1 MNNETEIP
9 NESESPK
16 SDGDALPQNKA
27 SRLISTLVIA
37 GLGVLSFAIGF
48 LLVHF
53 IVPKTDSGNTSVC
66 AEPGTDDARPSDVD
80 EEAAAADAPEDAD
93 NATSPSETDESVTPD
108 MSGGL
113 PEVPPGATPD
123 GVRLDGVP
131 LYFKCWVKATDS
143 GSSKECDRLRVLEKR
158 MATRLYVV
166 DECRQKYAEGE
177 KGLLSLGANL
187 NFSDN
192 TISFWSGPSS
202 TIASASKI
210 GNCVRSALAGLPL
223 SSISHRHEKYRLFF
237 TVEFFDP
244 EQRAELMAKKR
255 KNGREVEVTMDKV
268 NVREE
273 PVDGSSLGRISTGS
287 KVILLKKNETKE
299 WCQVL
304 TPNNREGW
312 MICEALKL

>member
-1 MNNETEIP
+1 MNIETEIP
-9 NESESPK
+9 NESESPG
-16 SDGDALPQNKA
+16 SGGGAPPLNKA
-27 SRLISTLVIA
+27 SRLISTLVIG

-53 IVPKTDSGNTSVC
+53 IVPKTDSGNTSAAC
-66 AEPGTDDARPSDVD
+66 AEPRTDALPSDVE
-80 EEAAAADAPEDAD
+80 EEAEVTDAPQGAD
-93 NATSPSETDESVTPD
+93 DENGQSEADESAAQDV
-108 MSGGL
+108 SAGL

-123 GVRLDGVP
+123 GIRLDGVP

-223 SSISHRHEKYRLFF
+223 SSISHKHEKYRLFF

-244 EQRAELMAKKR
+244 EQRAQLMAKKR

-287 KVILLKKNETKE
+287 KVILLKKNESRE

>member
-1 MNNETEIP
+1 MITETEIP
-9 NESESPK
+9 NKSEPSNSGAAMPPQHRSP
-16 SDGDALPQNKA
+16 
-27 SRLISTLVIA
+27 RLISTLVII

-53 IVPKTDSGNTSVC
+53 VVPRGGSDVAPEPC
-66 AEPGTDDARPSDVD
+66 AAPQTARMVADAAASPDDAGP
-80 EEAAAADAPEDAD
+80 ADAGEGAD
-93 NATSPSETDESVTPD
+93 LTDTGEQMPGNASA
-108 MSGGL
+108 GL

-187 NFSDN
+187 NFADN
-192 TISFWSGPSS
+192 SISFWSGPSS

-210 GNCVRSALAGLPL
+210 GNCVRSQLAGLPL
-223 SSISHRHEKYRLFF
+223 SSISHKHEKYRLFF
-237 TVEFFDP
+237 TVDFFDP
-244 EQRAELMAKKR
+244 EQRAQLLARKR

-273 PVDGSSLGRISTGS
+273 PVDGSSMGRISTGS
-287 KVILLKKNETKE
+287 KVILLKKNDTKD